1 MVMVSVDILLTVTIE
16 NVVDRCDTSNDLSIW
31 KWDHYFILFVGGH
44 QVNRNNTEM
53 KEEKKRIYNVVVF
66 TSKSPKQSWGLL
78 TGIVCS
84 CKVVAVVLSVCVLFL
99 YFIVI
104 SFREEDERQCWD
116 ILFCAGM
123 LSSCWDRTRECKR

>member
-1 MVMVSVDILLTVTIE
+1 MVMVSVDISSTVTVE

-31 KWDHYFILFVGGH
+31 KWDHHFILFVEGR

-53 KEEKKRIYNVVVF
+53 KEERKRIYNVVVF

-78 TGIVCS
+78 TGRVCS
-84 CKVVAVVLSVCVLFL
+84 CKIVVGVLSVCVLFL

-104 SFREEDERQCWD
+104 YSREEDERRCWD

-123 LSSCWDRTRECKR
+123 LSIWWV